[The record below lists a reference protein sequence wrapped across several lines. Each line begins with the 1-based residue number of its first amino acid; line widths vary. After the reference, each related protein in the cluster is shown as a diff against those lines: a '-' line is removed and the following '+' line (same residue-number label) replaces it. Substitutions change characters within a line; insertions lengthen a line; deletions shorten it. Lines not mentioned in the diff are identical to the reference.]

1 MDDYHNIHGTRIPST
16 NSTLQIAHMATILF
30 NTAQTLPIPYFSN
43 SNSPIHNCHG
53 VDASLLKTICKEQMI
68 TLANS
73 YNSIKSSWILTTNWV
88 DDDTDLIENLTIHSY
103 DADISEKYHRNFSQ
117 MKLVDCVELDLK
129 NTKNYMQAVKTFI
142 ELV

>member
-16 NSTLQIAHMATILF
+16 NSTSQIAHMATILF

-53 VDASLLKTICKEQMI
+53 VDASLLKTICKEKFMI

-73 YNSIKSSWILTTNWV
+73 YNSIKSSWNLMIDN
-88 DDDTDLIENLTIHSY
+88 DTDLIENLTVYSY
-103 DADISEKYHRNFSQ
+103 DADISERYHRKFDL
-117 MKLVDCVELDLK
+117 MKLVDCIELDLK
-129 NTKNYMQAVKTFI
+129 NTKNYIQAVNTFI
-142 ELV
+142 GLV